1 MIYKIAADFIVILHF
16 VFILF
21 VVFGGLLVLRFT
33 WLSLFHLPAVAWGA
47 LIEFK
52 GWICPLTPLENS
64 LRLAAGET
72 AYSSG
77 FIQHY
82 LVPVIYPEG
91 LTPVLQFAIGVF
103 VIGINLI
110 FYGRARYRVKRRRQH
125 HH

>member
-1 MIYKIAADFIVILHF
+1 MTYKIAADFIVVLHF
-16 VFILF
+16 AFILF

-33 WLSLFHLPAVAWGA
+33 WFSLFHLPAAAWGA

-52 GWICPLTPLENS
+52 DGICPLTPLENS
-64 LRLAAGET
+64 LRLAAGE
-72 AYSSG
+72 AGYSGG

-82 LVPVIYPEG
+82 LVSVIYPEG
-91 LTPVLQFAIGVF
+91 LTPTLRFIIGLF

-110 FYGRARYRVKRRRQH
+110 FYGWARYRVMRRRQH